1 MVKSASEYMKQ
12 RKPGRPKKKRTSRQ
26 TVTAKPSEV
35 KLIRDEEQHVTQ
47 NTDKWRGPV
56 LALCPTGDEEIQV
69 R

>member
-1 MVKSASEYMKQ
+1 MTNHRSYIHKGNLVGQ
-12 RKPGRPKKKRTSRQ
+12 KKKRTSRQ

-56 LALCPTGDEEIQV
+56 VALCPTGDEEIQV